1 MACDKVIDKAK
12 QIAAHQLEAN
22 ADDLEFVGGVFR
34 VEGSPDREMPL
45 AAIAFEAFT
54 AHNLPDGLEPNLEAQ
69 VTYDPPNFSWPFG
82 THMCA
87 GRGRHR
93 DR

>member
-1 MACDKVIDKAK
+1 
-12 QIAAHQLEAN
+12 
-22 ADDLEFVGGVFR
+22 
-34 VEGSPDREMPL
+34 MPL

-82 THMCA
+82 THMCVVEVDTETGA
-87 GRGRHR
+87 RRR
-93 DR
+93 AEVRRRRRLRRSRSTR